1 MEVKTIPVGSSRM
14 SSIFGRSMSSLFN
27 GKLNISAKTE
37 KNNKYWHINTLVY
50 VMKSKQKKNEKKTL
64 MVAKLMRVR

>member
-1 MEVKTIPVGSSRM
+1 M

-37 KNNKYWHINTLVY
+37 KNNKYWHMLLNQGKKT
-50 VMKSKQKKNEKKTL
+50 KNEKKTL

>member
-1 MEVKTIPVGSSRM
+1 M

-37 KNNKYWHINTLVY
+37 KNNKYWHMLLNQS
-50 VMKSKQKKNEKKTL
+50 KKQKMNRRL
-64 MVAKLMRVR
+64 